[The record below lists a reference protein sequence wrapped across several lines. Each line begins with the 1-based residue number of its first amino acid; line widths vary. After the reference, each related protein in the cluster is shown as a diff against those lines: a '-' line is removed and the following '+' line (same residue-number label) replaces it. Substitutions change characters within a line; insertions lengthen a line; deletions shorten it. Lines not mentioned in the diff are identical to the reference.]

1 MKIFSNETVEIGKE
15 NWKKVEELRKNGK
28 YAILVYDI

>member
-1 MKIFSNETVEIGKE
+1 MKIFSKETVEIAKE

-28 YAILVYDI
+28 HAILVDDI